1 MSWEVYTPSPWPF
14 NERKAVLKVTKNFMD
29 ELSFNEES
37 SELSSDNKEVSSDKE
52 AALLGPLQ
60 PVQKQTESLSSDNVL
75 LLIAMTLWMLYF
87 LMRSHLMCPQITQQ
101 LSCSL
106 YPARIEQSIPSPKG
120 CMYCGEPPDHTTVW
134 SGYYWPVIRKSLLTF
149 AYRELLNY
157 WKKVEKIW
165 FFQT

>member
-1 MSWEVYTPSPWPF
+1 
-14 NERKAVLKVTKNFMD
+14 MD

-37 SELSSDNKEVSSDKE
+37 SELSSDNKEVFSDKE

-60 PVQKQTESLSSDNVL
+60 PPQKQTESLSNDNVP
-75 LLIAMTLWMLYF
+75 LLIANDFMDVIIF
-87 LMRSHLMCPQITQQ
+87 DESHLMCPQITQQ

-106 YPARIEQSIPSPKG
+106 YTARIKQSVPSPKG

-134 SGYYWPVIRKSLLTF
+134 SGYYCLKLSNLLLTF
-149 AYRELLNY
+149 AYRELLNN